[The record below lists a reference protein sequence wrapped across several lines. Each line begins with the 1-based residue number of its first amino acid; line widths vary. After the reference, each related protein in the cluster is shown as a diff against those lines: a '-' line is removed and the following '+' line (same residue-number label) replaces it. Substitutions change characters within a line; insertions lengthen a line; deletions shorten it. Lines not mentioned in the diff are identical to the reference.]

1 MSRSE
6 PSAPRLSR
14 RQFVVA
20 GGAIAGAGAVGLA
33 TAPSASAAITRDP
46 SGLWIV
52 DPTLAPYNAVPND
65 TAFEFGPVWDQVMS
79 DLIAAGGGVLFLRHN
94 VFYTSRAPVEG
105 ANGQFAQLPLPYRS
119 NAAGKLV
126 IEIRGARQGLFSTF
140 GQTGTQAISAGGIV
154 SLREGQAYS
163 PTRRTPSLIGG
174 PVTDPAG
181 NTPVSTFT
189 NLQVIISDC
198 TIRCP
203 DNPSL
208 TAVDLSGVQQ
218 ARVFRTAIDTPSS
231 FGATT
236 AVPTNAW
243 AFGLIMPTVNNN
255 AVSRITD
262 SSIIGYYANLGFNE
276 HVNVDD
282 LLLLN
287 GRVALVPWGP
297 FAYHSSRFGYLTIEN
312 HRHLFAAVDP
322 ANGVLNA
329 PRGRFAISFTNL
341 DIEDGGGPYAA
352 FAPVDH
358 IRDSGNLHGS
368 IAYVRV
374 VGGVGTVTGL
384 MVTGSTKARLT
395 DLNAVAAPP
404 GAVVADSFNRVDNLS
419 SLGTPDLSPGRATW
433 QALSGTWGIRSKA
446 AAHTGTA
453 GSLVYDVA
461 AIQSDKTDGG
471 VQMTIVMSPT
481 PSGGANGS
489 RTDAGIAARVANAS
503 NLLFVEVIGVG
514 TQNTPQ
520 VALFKRIAGA
530 FTLLAPHVAVSAAP
544 GTTHTVRLVLS
555 GNRHQVFWDNAGT
568 PLIDVTSTTG
578 LENNTMHGLCLGRAE
593 SGNDDGLT
601 RIDDFSVA

>member
-1 MSRSE
+1 M
-6 PSAPRLSR
+6 
-14 RQFVVA
+14 
-20 GGAIAGAGAVGLA
+20 
-33 TAPSASAAITRDP
+33 
-46 SGLWIV
+46 
-52 DPTLAPYNAVPND
+52 
-65 TAFEFGPVWDQVMS
+65 
-79 DLIAAGGGVLFLRHN
+79 
-94 VFYTSRAPVEG
+94 
-105 ANGQFAQLPLPYRS
+105 
-119 NAAGKLV
+119 
-126 IEIRGARQGLFSTF
+126 

-154 SLREGQAYS
+154 SLRAGQTYS

-181 NTPVSTFT
+181 NTPVSRFT

-198 TIRCP
+198 IIRCP

-262 SSIIGYYANLGFNE
+262 SSIIGYHANLGFNE

-297 FAYHSSRFGYLTIEN
+297 FAYHSSRFGHLTVEN
-312 HRHLFAAVDP
+312 HRHVFAAVDP
-322 ANGVLNA
+322 ATGVLNA

-358 IRDSGNLHGS
+358 IRDNGNLYGS

-374 VGGVGTVTGL
+374 VGGVGTLTGL

-395 DLNAVAAPP
+395 DLNGVASPPPPLP

-419 SLGTPDLSPGRATW
+419 SLGTPDLSPGGAAW
-433 QALSGTWGIRSKA
+433 QALSGTWGIRSSA
-446 AAHTGTA
+446 AAYTGAA
-453 GSLVYDVA
+453 GSLTYDVA
-461 AIQSDKTDGG
+461 AIQSNKADGR
-471 VQMTIVMSPT
+471 VQMTMKMSPT
-481 PSGGANGS
+481 PSGGPSGS

-503 NLLFVEVIGVG
+503 NLLFVEVNGVG

-520 VALFKRIAGA
+520 VALFKRIAGT
-530 FTLLAPHVAVSAAP
+530 FTLLAPPPRSARHPEQLTRCCSYLAATDTKCSGTTQARRSLTCPSPPGSRATPRTGCALAAP
-544 GTTHTVRLVLS
+544 HPAT
-555 GNRHQVFWDNAGT
+555 
-568 PLIDVTSTTG
+568 TTG
-578 LENNTMHGLCLGRAE
+578 
-593 SGNDDGLT
+593 
-601 RIDDFSVA
+601 